1 MDSRL
6 WAVRALVDGMGV
18 GGGNGLLPSGGV
30 YVKIGIHRRVC
41 AGDGSILRSIHRFL
55 KFWHIAG
62 NSRQRKGSWMLLFRG
77 NIPRGVFCEWSA
89 AKVTENPRIA
99 ARNGVF
105 CRFCASRSVLLGT
118 ECTVT
123 VGYGGQRLWAVEI
136 LHFPEIFLIIRL
148 RVVSLFPT
156 AKGGKWG
163 KSIWF

>member
-1 MDSRL
+1 MSCTPLRRRSRNTRRGQP
-6 WAVRALVDGMGV
+6 VVGCPRLVMVWGV

-30 YVKIGIHRRVC
+30 CVKIGIHRRVC

-123 VGYGGQRLWAVEI
+123 VGFGGQRYGQWKSC
-136 LHFPEIFLIIRL
+136 IFR
-148 RVVSLFPT
+148 RYSL
-156 AKGGKWG
+156 
-163 KSIWF
+163 

>member
-1 MDSRL
+1 MSCTPLRRRSRNTRRGQP
-6 WAVRALVDGMGV
+6 VVGCPHLVGWMVWGV

-77 NIPRGVFCEWSA
+77 NSPRGVFCEWSA

-123 VGYGGQRLWAVEI
+123 SGVNTYRNIWRSLSRAWSLW
-136 LHFPEIFLIIRL
+136 
-148 RVVSLFPT
+148 
-156 AKGGKWG
+156 
-163 KSIWF
+163 